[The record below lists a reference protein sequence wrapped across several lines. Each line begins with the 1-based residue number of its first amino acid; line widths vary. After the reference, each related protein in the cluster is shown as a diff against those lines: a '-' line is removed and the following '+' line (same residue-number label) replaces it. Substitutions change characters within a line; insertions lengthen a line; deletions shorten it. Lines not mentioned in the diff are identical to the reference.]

1 MAPLVGALAAFVGA
15 AVLELAGC
23 YAVWAVFRLGRSP
36 WWLVAGLAALVGF
49 AFLLTRV
56 DTAAAG
62 RAYAAYGGVYI
73 GLALVWLALV
83 DGVRP
88 DRYDLIG
95 AAICL
100 AGAAVIIA
108 APR

>member
-1 MAPLVGALAAFVGA
+1 MSGLAGAAAFVVA
-15 AVLELAGC
+15 AILELAGC
-23 YAVWAVFRLGRSP
+23 YAAWAVIRRGAHAG
-36 WWLVAGLAALVGF
+36 WLVVGLAALAVF
-49 AFLLTRV
+49 ALVLTRV
-56 DTAAAG
+56 DTDASG

-73 GLALVWLALV
+73 TLALVWLAVV

-88 DRYDLIG
+88 DRFDLLG
-95 AAICL
+95 AALCL